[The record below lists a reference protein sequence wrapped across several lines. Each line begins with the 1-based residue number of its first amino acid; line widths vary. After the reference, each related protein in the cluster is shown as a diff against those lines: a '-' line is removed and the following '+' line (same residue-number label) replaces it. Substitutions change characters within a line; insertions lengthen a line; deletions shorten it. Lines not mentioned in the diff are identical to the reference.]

1 MPGSFR
7 FKRSEATIISINMK
21 RYLDLYV
28 TACPK
33 ILLPVIM
40 QADHYRK
47 EIWSRRQILSDEAFH
62 YY

>member
-47 EIWSRRQILSDEAFH
+47 EI
-62 YY
+62 